1 MPIMPARAAAA
12 YQEVQVT
19 SRSPLELVV
28 MLYDGALVA
37 LEQARAALD
46 VGDLVAKRDA
56 MSRSF
61 AILAQLQ
68 GSLDLESGGEVAAR
82 LDALYAYL
90 SARLTAANLQCD
102 AAPVAEAIHLLS
114 VVRQGWVAIAA
125 PPLKTAV

>member
-1 MPIMPARAAAA
+1 MLSTPVRAIAA

-46 VGDLVAKRDA
+46 AGDLVAKREA

-61 AILAQLQ
+61 AILGQLQ
-68 GSLDLESGGEVAAR
+68 SSLNLEAGGEVAAR
-82 LDALYAYL
+82 LDALYGYL
-90 SARLTAANLQCD
+90 GERLTAANVQCD
-102 AAPVAEAIHLLS
+102 VAPVAEAIHLLS
-114 VVRQGWVAIAA
+114 VLREGWVAISA
-125 PPLKTAV
+125 PPLEAAS